1 MNTIAVITGLALLAI
16 TMRLFKNI
24 TLSLVIAIA
33 TIGIILFVPLNTY
46 FISFSTTISDW
57 EFWKVIITIFSIYL
71 LGETMSKSGDSK
83 KFTSAIKEIFPN
95 PKVSISLMPALIG
108 LLPMPG
114 GAMFSAPMVKDI
126 SEDTPNISSKD
137 ALATNYW
144 FRHSMEYF
152 WPLYPAIIIV
162 ASMANVSLRSIV
174 IYMLPVGL
182 AAIITGYLLLIR
194 CVPKVKLEKS
204 SLLQL
209 AMSSWPIIV
218 VIIFVIFNQPGWMV
232 VLLTSVVYLLTKR
245 NKTGA
250 LKGVLNKWKTFI
262 LLLAVFFFKAFVEST
277 QVNDFMSEELINWS
291 IPTLLV
297 MMILPFIMGQ
307 MTGITQGAVGL
318 SFPLVMSMASDG
330 SGLSVA
336 ILAYTFAVAGVLLS
350 PVHLCVVLTVNY
362 FRESYSALIKRII
375 LPLSVATLTGVLV
388 FMYI

>member
-24 TLSLVIAIA
+24 TLSLIIAIV
-33 TIGIILFVPLNTY
+33 TIGIILMIPLTTY
-46 FISFSTTISDW
+46 FSSFSTTISDW

-71 LGETMSKSGDSK
+71 LGETMSKSGDSRR
-83 KFTSAIKEIFPN
+83 FTSAIKEIFPN

-126 SEDTPNISSKD
+126 SNDTSNISSKD

-182 AAIITGYLLLIR
+182 AAIISGYLLMIR
-194 CVPKVKLEKS
+194 SVPKLKLKKT
-204 SLLQL
+204 SLLHL
-209 AMSSWPIIV
+209 VISSWPIIV
-218 VIIFVIFNQPGWMV
+218 VIIFVILNQPGWLV
-232 VLLTSVVYLLTKR
+232 VLLTSIVYLLTKT
-245 NKTGA
+245 KKSGA
-250 LKGVLNKWKTFI
+250 LKGVLNKWKTFT
-262 LLLAVFFFKAFVEST
+262 LLLAVFYFKAFVEST
-277 QVNDFMSEELINWS
+277 QVHDFMSEELISWS

-297 MMILPFIMGQ
+297 MMVLPFLMGQ

-318 SFPLVMSMASDG
+318 SFPLVMSMASEG
-330 SGLSVA
+330 TGLSVA

-350 PVHLCVVLTVNY
+350 PVHLCIVLTVNY
-362 FRESYSALIKRII
+362 FRESYSALAKRII
-375 LPLSVATLTGVLV
+375 LPLSIATITGVIV
-388 FMYI
+388 FIYI

>member
-24 TLSLVIAIA
+24 TLSLVIAIL
-33 TIGIILFVPLNTY
+33 TIGIILFIPLNTY
-46 FISFSTTISDW
+46 FSSFYTTISDW

-83 KFTSAIKEIFPN
+83 RFTSAIKEIFPN

-182 AAIITGYLLLIR
+182 AAIITGYLLMIR
-194 CVPKVKLEKS
+194 SIPKVKLEKS

-209 AMSSWPIIV
+209 AISSWPIIV
-218 VIIFVIFNQPGWMV
+218 VIIFVILNQPGWLV
-232 VLLTSVVYLLTKR
+232 VLLTSVVYLLTKS
-245 NKTGA
+245 NKVGA

-262 LLLAVFFFKAFVEST
+262 LLLAVFYFKAFVEST
-277 QVNDFMSEELINWS
+277 HVHDFMSEELINWS

-297 MMILPFIMGQ
+297 MMVLPFIMGQ

-350 PVHLCVVLTVNY
+350 PVHLCIVLTVNY
-362 FRESYSALIKRII
+362 FRESYSALVKRII
-375 LPLSVATLTGVLV
+375 LPLSVATITGVLV

>member
-24 TLSLVIAIA
+24 TLALIIAIA
-33 TIGIILFVPLNTY
+33 TIGIILLIPFNTY
-46 FISFSTTISDW
+46 FISFFTTVSVW

-114 GAMFSAPMVKDI
+114 GAMFSAPMVKEI
-126 SEDTPNISSKD
+126 SDDSSNISLKD

-174 IYMLPVGL
+174 IWMLPVGL
-182 AAIITGYLLLIR
+182 AAIISGYLLLIR
-194 CVPKVKLEKS
+194 SVPKIKLEKS

-209 AMSSWPIIV
+209 IFSSWPIII
-218 VIIFVIFNQPGWMV
+218 VIIFVVLNQPGWLV
-232 VLLTSVVYLLTKR
+232 VMLTSVLYLITKK
-245 NKTGA
+245 NKTKA
-250 LKGVLNKWKTFI
+250 LTAVMEKWKTFI
-262 LLLAVFFFKAFVEST
+262 LLLAVFYFKSFVEKT
-277 QVNDFMSEELINWS
+277 GVHDFMSEELIGWS
-291 IPTLLV
+291 IPTVLV
-297 MMILPFIMGQ
+297 MMVLPFIMGQ

-318 SFPLVMSMASDG
+318 SFPLVMSMASNG
-330 SGLSVA
+330 SNLSVA

-350 PVHLCVVLTVNY
+350 PVHLCTVLTVNY
-362 FRESYSALIKRII
+362 FRESYSALVKRIL
-375 LPLSVATLTGVLV
+375 LPLSIATVTGVLV
-388 FMYI
+388 FLYL

>member
-16 TMRLFKNI
+16 TMRLFKSI
-24 TLSLVIAIA
+24 TLSLIIAIA
-33 TIGIILFVPLNTY
+33 TIGIILLIPINIY
-46 FISFSTTISDW
+46 FSSFATTVSEW

-126 SEDTPNISSKD
+126 SDDTNNISTKD

-174 IYMLPVGL
+174 VYMLPVGL

-194 CVPKVKLEKS
+194 SVPKIKVEKS
-204 SLLQL
+204 SILQL
-209 AMSSWPIIV
+209 LFSSWPIVV
-218 VIIFVIFNQPGWMV
+218 VIIFVILNQPGWLV
-232 VLLTSVVYLLTKR
+232 VMLTSIIYLFTKNNR
-245 NKTGA
+245 SKA
-250 LKGVLNKWKTFI
+250 FLGVLNKWKTFF
-262 LLLAVFFFKAFVEST
+262 LLLSVFYFKSFVENTS
-277 QVNDFMSEELINWS
+277 VHDFMSEELISWS
-291 IPTLLV
+291 IPTILV
-297 MMILPFIMGQ
+297 MMVLPFIMGQ

-318 SFPLVMSMASDG
+318 SFPLVMSMASEG
-330 SGLSVA
+330 SSLSVA

-350 PVHLCVVLTVNY
+350 PVHLCIVLTINY
-362 FRESYSALIKRII
+362 FRETYSALVKRII
-375 LPLSVATLTGVLV
+375 LPLSIATVTGVLV
-388 FMYI
+388 FLYI

>member
-1 MNTIAVITGLALLAI
+1 MNTIAVIIGLALLAI

-24 TLSLVIAIA
+24 TLSLVIAIL
-33 TIGIILFVPLNTY
+33 TIGIILFIPLNTY
-46 FISFSTTISDW
+46 FSSFYTTISDW

-83 KFTSAIKEIFPN
+83 RFTSAIKEIFPN

-182 AAIITGYLLLIR
+182 AAIITGYLLMIR
-194 CVPKVKLEKS
+194 SIPKVKLEKS

-209 AMSSWPIIV
+209 AISSWPIIV
-218 VIIFVIFNQPGWMV
+218 VIIFVILNQPGWLV
-232 VLLTSVVYLLTKR
+232 VLLTSVVYLLTKS
-245 NKTGA
+245 NKVGA

-262 LLLAVFFFKAFVEST
+262 LLLAVFYFKAFVEST
-277 QVNDFMSEELINWS
+277 HVHDFMSEELINWS

-297 MMILPFIMGQ
+297 MMVLPFIMGQ

-350 PVHLCVVLTVNY
+350 PVHLCIVLTVNY
-362 FRESYSALIKRII
+362 FRESYSALVKRII
-375 LPLSVATLTGVLV
+375 LPLSIATITGVLV

>member
-24 TLSLVIAIA
+24 TLSLVIAIL
-33 TIGIILFVPLNTY
+33 TIGIILFIPLNTY
-46 FISFSTTISDW
+46 FSSFYTTISDW

-83 KFTSAIKEIFPN
+83 RFTSAIKEIFPN

-182 AAIITGYLLLIR
+182 AAIITGYLLMIR
-194 CVPKVKLEKS
+194 SIPKVKLEKS

-209 AMSSWPIIV
+209 AISSWPIIV
-218 VIIFVIFNQPGWMV
+218 VIIFVILNQPGWLV
-232 VLLTSVVYLLTKR
+232 VLLTSVVYLLTKS
-245 NKTGA
+245 NKVGA

-262 LLLAVFFFKAFVEST
+262 LLLAVFYFKAFVEST
-277 QVNDFMSEELINWS
+277 HVHDFMSEELINWS

-297 MMILPFIMGQ
+297 MMVLPFIMGQ

-350 PVHLCVVLTVNY
+350 PVHLCIVLTVNY
-362 FRESYSALIKRII
+362 FRESYSALVKRII
-375 LPLSVATLTGVLV
+375 LPLSIATITGVLV

>member
-24 TLSLVIAIA
+24 TLSLVIAIL
-33 TIGIILFVPLNTY
+33 TIGIILFIPLNTY
-46 FISFSTTISDW
+46 FSSFYTTISDW

-83 KFTSAIKEIFPN
+83 RFTSAIKEIFPN

-182 AAIITGYLLLIR
+182 AAIITGYLLMIR
-194 CVPKVKLEKS
+194 SIPKVKLEKS

-209 AMSSWPIIV
+209 AISSWPIIV
-218 VIIFVIFNQPGWMV
+218 VIIFVILNQPGWLV
-232 VLLTSVVYLLTKR
+232 VLLTSVTYLLTKR
-245 NKTGA
+245 NKAGA

-262 LLLAVFFFKAFVEST
+262 LLLAVFYFKAFVEST
-277 QVNDFMSEELINWS
+277 HVHDFMSEELINWS

-297 MMILPFIMGQ
+297 MMVLPFIMGQ

-350 PVHLCVVLTVNY
+350 PVHLCIVLTVNY
-362 FRESYSALIKRII
+362 FRESYSALVKRII
-375 LPLSVATLTGVLV
+375 LPLSIATITGVLV

>member
-1 MNTIAVITGLALLAI
+1 MNTIAVIIGLALLAI

-24 TLSLVIAIA
+24 TLSLVIAIL
-33 TIGIILFVPLNTY
+33 TIGIILFIPLNIY
-46 FISFSTTISDW
+46 FSSFCTTITDW

-83 KFTSAIKEIFPN
+83 RFTSAIKEIFPN

-182 AAIITGYLLLIR
+182 AAIITGYLLMIR
-194 CVPKVKLEKS
+194 SIPKVKLEKS

-209 AMSSWPIIV
+209 AISSWPIIV
-218 VIIFVIFNQPGWMV
+218 VIIFVILNQPGWLV
-232 VLLTSVVYLLTKR
+232 VLLTSVVYLLTKS
-245 NKTGA
+245 NKVGA

-262 LLLAVFFFKAFVEST
+262 LLLAVFYFKAFVEST
-277 QVNDFMSEELINWS
+277 HVHDFMSEELINWS

-297 MMILPFIMGQ
+297 MMVLPFIMGQ

-350 PVHLCVVLTVNY
+350 PVHLCIVLTVNY
-362 FRESYSALIKRII
+362 FRESYSALVKRII
-375 LPLSVATLTGVLV
+375 LPLSIATITGVLV

>member
-1 MNTIAVITGLALLAI
+1 MNTIAVIIGLALLAI

-24 TLSLVIAIA
+24 TLSLVIAIL
-33 TIGIILFVPLNTY
+33 TIGIILFIPLNTY
-46 FISFSTTISDW
+46 FSSFYTTISDW

-83 KFTSAIKEIFPN
+83 RFTSAIKEIFPN

-182 AAIITGYLLLIR
+182 AAIITGYLLMIR
-194 CVPKVKLEKS
+194 SIPKVKLEKS

-209 AMSSWPIIV
+209 AISSWPIIV
-218 VIIFVIFNQPGWMV
+218 VIIFVILNQPGWLV
-232 VLLTSVVYLLTKR
+232 VLLTSVTYLLTKR
-245 NKTGA
+245 NKAGA

-262 LLLAVFFFKAFVEST
+262 LLLAVFYFKAFVEST
-277 QVNDFMSEELINWS
+277 HVHDFMSEELINWS

-297 MMILPFIMGQ
+297 MMVLPFIMGQ

-350 PVHLCVVLTVNY
+350 PVHLCIVLTVNY
-362 FRESYSALIKRII
+362 FRESYSALVKRII
-375 LPLSVATLTGVLV
+375 LPLSIATITGVLV

>member
-83 KFTSAIKEIFPN
+83 RFTSAIKEIFPN

-194 CVPKVKLEKS
+194 SIPKVKIEKS

-209 AMSSWPIIV
+209 ALSSWPIIV
-218 VIIFVIFNQPGWMV
+218 VIIFVILNQPGWLV
-232 VLLTSVVYLLTKR
+232 VLLTSVTYLLTKR

-250 LKGVLNKWKTFI
+250 LKGILNKWKTFI

-277 QVNDFMSEELINWS
+277 KVHDFMSEELINWA

-297 MMILPFIMGQ
+297 MMVLPFIMGQ

-318 SFPLVMSMASDG
+318 SFPLVMSMTPDG

-362 FRESYSALIKRII
+362 FRESYSALVKRII

>member
-1 MNTIAVITGLALLAI
+1 
-16 TMRLFKNI
+16 
-24 TLSLVIAIA
+24 
-33 TIGIILFVPLNTY
+33 
-46 FISFSTTISDW
+46 
-57 EFWKVIITIFSIYL
+57 
-71 LGETMSKSGDSK
+71 
-83 KFTSAIKEIFPN
+83 
-95 PKVSISLMPALIG
+95 MPALIG

-182 AAIITGYLLLIR
+182 AAIITGYLLMIR
-194 CVPKVKLEKS
+194 SIPKVKLEKS

-209 AMSSWPIIV
+209 VISSWPIIV
-218 VIIFVIFNQPGWMV
+218 VIIFVILNQPGWLV
-232 VLLTSVVYLLTKR
+232 VLLTSVTYLLTKR
-245 NKTGA
+245 NKAGA

-262 LLLAVFFFKAFVEST
+262 LLLAVFYFKAFVEST
-277 QVNDFMSEELINWS
+277 HVHDFMSEELINWS

-297 MMILPFIMGQ
+297 MMVLPFIMGQ

-350 PVHLCVVLTVNY
+350 PVHLCIVLTVNY
-362 FRESYSALIKRII
+362 FRESYSALVKRII
-375 LPLSVATLTGVLV
+375 LPLSVATITGVLV

>member
-24 TLSLVIAIA
+24 TLSLVIAIV
-33 TIGIILFVPLNTY
+33 TIGIILFIPLNIY
-46 FISFSTTISDW
+46 FSSFSTTISDW

-83 KFTSAIKEIFPN
+83 RFTSAIKEIFPN

-194 CVPKVKLEKS
+194 SIPKVKLEKS

-218 VIIFVIFNQPGWMV
+218 VIIFVILNQPGWLV

-262 LLLAVFFFKAFVEST
+262 LLLAVFYFKAFVEST
-277 QVNDFMSEELINWS
+277 QVHDFMSEELINWS

-297 MMILPFIMGQ
+297 MMVLPFIMGQ

-350 PVHLCVVLTVNY
+350 PVHLCIVLTVNY
-362 FRESYSALIKRII
+362 FRESYSALVKRII
-375 LPLSVATLTGVLV
+375 LPLSVATITGVLV